1 LLGTVF
7 GIVGAIGLVVIG
19 GNDTTMVGTAI
30 AELTPRF

>member
-7 GIVGAIGLVVIG
+7 GIVGTIEPVVIVG
-19 GNDTTMVGTAI
+19 GDTTMVGTAI